1 MSKDHEIY
9 DDQEQY
15 EELGYGDWRRY
26 YDPFALI
33 NIIKNSDTTEAMHI
47 PVDLDEI

>member
-1 MSKDHEIY
+1 MNKDNEIY

-26 YDPFALI
+26 YVRL
-33 NIIKNSDTTEAMHI
+33 H
-47 PVDLDEI
+47 